1 MLSWWMKIVLVLP
14 GAFAFWSVGWWFHFV
29 APTQEFKIQL
39 KFVFVESA
47 REWKSKESHQKSV
60 EFVVREFSLRRNF
73 SSRVALEKSAR
84 FRYREHP
91 LRTALGCA
99 IEQDNLMKRP
109 SFKFFEKSSVDLR
122 AIEAEIVLSNHGRI
136 KESDLLVPP
145 SNNSNKLMK

>member
-1 MLSWWMKIVLVLP
+1 MKIVLVLP
-14 GAFAFWSVGWWFHFV
+14 RALSFWSDGRWFHV
-29 APTQEFKIQL
+29 VSPTQEFKIQL
-39 KFVFVESA
+39 KFVVAKSA

-60 EFVVREFSLRRNF
+60 EFVVQEFSLRGNF

-99 IEQDNLMKRP
+99 IEQDKLMKRP
-109 SFKFFEKSSVDLR
+109 SFKCYEKSSVDLG

-136 KESDLLVPP
+136 KEITRITGDLLVPP
-145 SNNSNKLMK
+145 SNNSNKLME